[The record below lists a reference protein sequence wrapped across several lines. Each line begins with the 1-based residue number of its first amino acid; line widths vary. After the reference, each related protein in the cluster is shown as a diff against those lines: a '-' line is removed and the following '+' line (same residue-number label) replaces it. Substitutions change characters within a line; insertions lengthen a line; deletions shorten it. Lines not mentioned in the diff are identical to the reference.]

1 MVFQI
6 NFLKANYQSLQ
17 NYTHLL
23 RKVNSNKLWLVILYP
38 NLRPAVNEMGASVSL
53 SPTYRMQIYGTF
65 SQAFSPLLS
74 GAQYSQSIV
83 ASPWRA
89 PLKILTLHQSSHLTM
104 AGHLS
109 FSQHS
114 QIFLLHVGFLRMV
127 ELKWSVNNL
136 HWRQCELRDK
146 VLAEAG
152 LKRYCYEV
160 LNCAVPVCTNLF
172 LLLLLLCWFLSGEP
186 KHPSTSVKLSYSFSA
201 GSLTT
206 ESFLQ
211 TQTILRT
218 KI

>member
-1 MVFQI
+1 MKKAFVGKTGAIMSTSWKNKRGKAQLIKDCLAGRENWKCLKTSLVFQI

-23 RKVNSNKLWLVILYP
+23 WKVNSNKSSLVILYP

-53 SPTYRMQIYGTF
+53 SPAYRMQIYGTF

-104 AGHLS
+104 VGHLS

-127 ELKWSVNNL
+127 EWS
-136 HWRQCELRDK
+136 
-146 VLAEAG
+146 
-152 LKRYCYEV
+152 EV
-160 LNCAVPVCTNLF
+160 
-172 LLLLLLCWFLSGEP
+172 
-186 KHPSTSVKLSYSFSA
+186 
-201 GSLTT
+201 
-206 ESFLQ
+206 
-211 TQTILRT
+211 
-218 KI
+218 